1 MDITYIE
8 KCSQKLLDSDC
19 GIMKLNNQELISER
33 YTEMIVEK
41 CTDIVFTKGIIK
53 IGLLATKF
61 NLPVSY
67 LSIEKEFR
75 LRNSNYSNSSHL

>member
-19 GIMKLNNQELISER
+19 GIMKLNNQERLVR
-33 YTEMIVEK
+33 DTPRWFVEK

-67 LSIEKEFR
+67 LSI
-75 LRNSNYSNSSHL
+75 

>member
-33 YTEMIVEK
+33 YMIVEK

-67 LSIEKEFR
+67 LSI
-75 LRNSNYSNSSHL
+75 